1 MEVDKRRAETS
12 AGALRKRVVPERR
25 TLKVPV
31 TVETAITLTRRRPA
45 TWRPGTLLGAD
56 SEVVVPVF
64 REEVRLTAVPRVY
77 ERVRLVRSVERTT
90 EQVREDVRREELVEE
105 RKELDDRHER

>member
-1 MEVDKRRAETS
+1 
-12 AGALRKRVVPERR
+12 VVRERR
-25 TLKVPV
+25 NLKVPV

-45 TWRPGTLLGAD
+45 AWRPGTLPGD
-56 SEVVVPVF
+56 SSEVVVPVF

-105 RKELDDRHER
+105 RKELDDR